1 MTQQSQDE
9 ERARRIG
16 VNEGLFRQMN
26 EQLKGLAERFELDDQ
41 LLLVCECGYPQ
52 CEQRVR
58 VPAEQYEQIRADARF
73 FALVPG
79 HELED
84 VEEVVEERD
93 GYNVV
98 KKLGGTPAQIARE
111 TDPRSD

>member
-1 MTQQSQDE
+1 MSDPGD

-16 VNEGLFRQMN
+16 VNEGLFRNMN
-26 EQLKGLAERFELDDQ
+26 EQLKSLAEKFELADH
-41 LLLVCECGYPQ
+41 LLLVCECGDPG

-58 VPAEQYEQIRADARF
+58 VPAAHYEGIRADSRF

-79 HELED
+79 HELTD
-84 VEEVVEERD
+84 VEEVISERD

-98 KKLGGTPAQIARE
+98 RKRDGTPTQVAVE
-111 TDPRSD
+111 TDPRAD

>member
-1 MTQQSQDE
+1 MNEQAQDD

-16 VNEGLFRQMN
+16 VNEGLFRKMN
-26 EQLKGLAERFELDDQ
+26 EQLKALAEQFELDDQ
-41 LLLVCECGYPQ
+41 LLLVCECGYPE

-58 VPAEQYEQIRADARF
+58 VPPEEYERIRSDARL

-84 VEEVVEERD
+84 VEEVVAERD
-93 GYNVV
+93 GYHVV
-98 KKLGGTPAQIARE
+98 KKHDGTPAQVARE